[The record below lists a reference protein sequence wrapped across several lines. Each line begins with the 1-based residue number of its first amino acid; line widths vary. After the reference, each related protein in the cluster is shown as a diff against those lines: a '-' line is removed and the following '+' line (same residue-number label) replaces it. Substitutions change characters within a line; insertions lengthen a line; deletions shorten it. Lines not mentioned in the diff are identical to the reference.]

1 MQSRTE
7 RILRA
12 AGVVPRG
19 RWTSYGEIAMAATG
33 TNAARA
39 VGGTAARNP
48 AFPAPWRVI
57 YADGSIPEGWGAGDG
72 GPERCRRLLEAENV
86 RFVNGRAD
94 PAQKLLWE
102 EIELLLAGE
111 V

>member
-1 MQSRTE
+1 
-7 RILRA
+7 
-12 AGVVPRG
+12 
-19 RWTSYGEIAMAATG
+19 MAATG

-39 VGGTAARNP
+39 VGRTAARNP